1 MVLPVVMSTRR
12 SQADSS
18 GPRFQMTQTKP
29 PAEPRKAPR
38 VADAMRARCHEQSAK
53 AKSLP
58 GTMAIHSHQITT
70 SSKQKRPSRR
80 QGEGAM
86 EPCEQVANAWRRR
99 VCMRF
104 RSSSRLGLRAWRS
117 SIGQQQPRPAAESP
131 GCDATTQEEREA
143 ANGGR
148 EPTGSGSPGPNGGV
162 GWAFKDPRHARSLKP
177 IFMR

>member
-38 VADAMRARCHEQSAK
+38 VAHAMRARCHEPNAK

-80 QGEGAM
+80 QGPPHAPVGSWPSVYAWLAAAVGGLSLLPGGRIASRGLGCGPRLLLADAAASCSKAKSRTRPEHAHMSAAQAFATRSHGSIAPS
-86 EPCEQVANAWRRR
+86 PCR
-99 VCMRF
+99 
-104 RSSSRLGLRAWRS
+104 RLGRFCLLEVV
-117 SIGQQQPRPAAESP
+117 I
-131 GCDATTQEEREA
+131 
-143 ANGGR
+143 
-148 EPTGSGSPGPNGGV
+148 
-162 GWAFKDPRHARSLKP
+162 
-177 IFMR
+177 